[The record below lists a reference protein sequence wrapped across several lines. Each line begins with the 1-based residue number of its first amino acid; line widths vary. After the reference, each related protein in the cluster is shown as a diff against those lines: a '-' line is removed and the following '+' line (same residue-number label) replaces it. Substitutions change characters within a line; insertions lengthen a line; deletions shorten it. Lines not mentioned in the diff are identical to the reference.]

1 MSYDFVV
8 AQVLHN
14 RQINEAASCGQIGYN
29 CRQFFGGELKFEV
42 TPKQIRKYCAAIF
55 TNVPTLFAN
64 NRLDTELVQKPI
76 NTFVGYGKAF
86 TAKA

>member
-1 MSYDFVV
+1 MGKQVITV
-8 AQVLHN
+8 ASFL
-14 RQINEAASCGQIGYN
+14 
-29 CRQFFGGELKFEV
+29 GGVKFEV
-42 TPKQIRKYCAAIF
+42 TPKQIRKHCAARLA
-55 TNVPTLFAN
+55 NVPTLFAN